1 MACLSD
7 ATKERSLPD
16 DQAPSDR
23 APSDRPEWLTKATT
37 PTPTFCYRH
46 PDRQTGLRCSR
57 CDRPICGECANPA
70 PVGQLCPD
78 DARSTVKTRGLP
90 GTERPLATY
99 TLLGINTVML
109 FAAALLSGSAF
120 GLLDPTVPA
129 LCQLGALNS
138 AAIAE
143 SGQWWRLLTVMVL
156 HGGLLHWAF
165 NSWALWAFGPTLES
179 MLGWARFLALY
190 VGAGL
195 VGAGA
200 SFAFN
205 QTTLGVGASG
215 AIFGLLG
222 ALIAYFFRRR
232 RQGGSMPL
240 QSLLLVLL
248 LNLFIASRNPSID
261 NLAHIGGFLAGLVAM
276 ALYDAVGPRNRTLQ
290 AAALAVPFLAGIA
303 LAVLG
308 VANYPLGSGATCVVA

>member
-1 MACLSD
+1 
-7 ATKERSLPD
+7 LPD
-16 DQAPSDR
+16 DR
-23 APSDRPEWLTKATT
+23 PSDRPEWITRQTT
-37 PTPTFCYRH
+37 PTYCYRH
-46 PDRQTGLRCSR
+46 PDRPTGLRCSR

-78 DARSTVKTRGLP
+78 DARSKVRVRGLP
-90 GTERPLATY
+90 GGERPVATL
-99 TLLGINTVML
+99 TLLVLNTVML
-109 FAAALLSGSAF
+109 VAAAALSGSAF

-129 LCQLGALNS
+129 LCRLGALNAS
-138 AAIAE
+138 AIAE

-165 NSWALWAFGPTLES
+165 NSWALWAFGPTLEGL
-179 MLGWARFLALY
+179 LGRARFVALY
-190 VGAGL
+190 VGSGL

-222 ALIAYFFRRR
+222 ALVAYFFRRR
-232 RQGGSMPL
+232 QAGGSVPL
-240 QSLLLVLL
+240 QNLLLVLL

-261 NLAHIGGFLAGLVAM
+261 NLAHIGGFLAGVAAM
-276 ALYDAVGPRNRTLQ
+276 GLFDAAGPRNRSWQ
-290 AAALAVPFLAGIA
+290 SAALALPFLAGIA

-308 VANYPLGSGATCVVA
+308 VANYPPGSGLTCVGV

>member
-1 MACLSD
+1 M
-7 ATKERSLPD
+7 LPD
-16 DQAPSDR
+16 DHRPA
-23 APSDRPEWLTKATT
+23 DRPEWLAGQSTT
-37 PTPTFCYRH
+37 PATCYRH
-46 PDRQTGLRCSR
+46 PDRQTRLRCSR

-78 DARSTVKTRGLP
+78 DARSKVRVRGLP
-90 GTERPLATY
+90 GGGRPLATMV
-99 TLLGINTVML
+99 LLGLNTAML
-109 FAAALLSGSAF
+109 LVSALLSGGGF
-120 GLLDPTVPA
+120 GLLDPSARV
-129 LCQLGALNS
+129 LCRLGALNA

-165 NSWALWAFGPTLES
+165 NSWALWAFGPTLEDL
-179 MLGWARFLALY
+179 LGRARFVALY
-190 VGAGL
+190 VGSGL

-222 ALIAYFFRRR
+222 ALVAYFFRRR
-232 RQGGSMPL
+232 QSGGGAPL
-240 QSLLLVLL
+240 QNLLLVLL
-248 LNLFIASRNPSID
+248 LNLLIAARNPRID
-261 NLAHIGGFLAGLVAM
+261 NLAHVGGFVAGLAAMGLFDVA
-276 ALYDAVGPRNRTLQ
+276 GPRNRGLQ
-290 AAALAVPFLAGIA
+290 TAALAVPFLAGIA

-308 VANYPLGSGATCVVA
+308 VANYPPGSGLTCVGA

>member
-1 MACLSD
+1 MACWSF
-7 ATKERSLPD
+7 ATKERSVPD
-16 DQAPSDR
+16 DQG
-23 APSDRPEWLTKATT
+23 PSDRPEWLTKATT
-37 PTPTFCYRH
+37 PTTCYRH

-78 DARSTVKTRGLP
+78 DARVTVRTRGLP
-90 GTERPLATY
+90 GTEQPVVTWA
-99 TLLGINTVML
+99 LLGLNTFML
-109 FAAALLSGSAF
+109 FAAALLTGSGF
-120 GLLDPTVPA
+120 GLLEPSARA
-129 LCQLGALNS
+129 LCRLGALNA

-165 NSWALWAFGPTLES
+165 NSWALWAFGPTLEA
-179 MLGWARFLALY
+179 MLGRLRFLALY
-190 VGAGL
+190 VGTGL
-195 VGAGA
+195 VGAAA

-222 ALIAYFFRRR
+222 ALVAYFFRRR
-232 RQGGSMPL
+232 KVGGSMPL
-240 QSLLLVLL
+240 QSLLLVLF
-248 LNLFIASRNPSID
+248 LNLLIASQSRSID
-261 NLAHIGGFLAGLVAM
+261 NLAHIGGFLAGLAAM
-276 ALYDAVGPRNRTLQ
+276 ALYDGAGSRNRGLQ
-290 AAALAVPFLAGIA
+290 VAALAVPYLAGIA

-308 VANYPLGSGATCVVA
+308 VANYPLGSGLTCVGA

>member
-1 MACLSD
+1 M
-7 ATKERSLPD
+7 PD
-16 DQAPSDR
+16 DR
-23 APSDRPEWLTKATT
+23 PSDRPEWITRQTT
-37 PTPTFCYRH
+37 PTYCYRH
-46 PDRQTGLRCSR
+46 PDRPTGLRCSR

-78 DARSTVKTRGLP
+78 DARSKVRVRGLP
-90 GTERPLATY
+90 GGERPVATL
-99 TLLGINTVML
+99 TLLVLNTVML
-109 FAAALLSGSAF
+109 VAAAALSGSAF
-120 GLLDPTVPA
+120 GLLDPTAPA
-129 LCQLGALNS
+129 LCRLGALNAS
-138 AAIAE
+138 AIAE

-165 NSWALWAFGPTLES
+165 NSWALWAFGPTLEGL
-179 MLGWARFLALY
+179 LGRARFVALY
-190 VGAGL
+190 VGSGL

-222 ALIAYFFRRR
+222 ALVAYFFRRR
-232 RQGGSMPL
+232 QAGGSVPL
-240 QSLLLVLL
+240 QNLLLVLL

-261 NLAHIGGFLAGLVAM
+261 NLAHIGGFLAGVAAM
-276 ALYDAVGPRNRTLQ
+276 GLFDAAGPRNRSWQ
-290 AAALAVPFLAGIA
+290 SAALALPFLAGIA

-308 VANYPLGSGATCVVA
+308 VANYPPGSGLTCVGV

>member
-1 MACLSD
+1 LSF
-7 ATKERSLPD
+7 ATKEPSVPD
-16 DQAPSDR
+16 DERPA
-23 APSDRPEWLTKATT
+23 DRPEWLTKATT
-37 PTPTFCYRH
+37 PATCYRH
-46 PDRQTGLRCSR
+46 PDRPTGLRCSR

-78 DARSTVKTRGLP
+78 DAQATVRTRGLP
-90 GTERPLATY
+90 GTERPVATY
-99 TLLGINTVML
+99 TVLAINTVML
-109 FAAALLSGSAF
+109 LAAAVLTGSGF
-120 GLLDPTVPA
+120 GLLDPSATA
-129 LCQLGALNS
+129 LCRLGALNA

-165 NSWALWAFGPTLES
+165 NSWALWAFGPTLETL
-179 MLGWARFLALY
+179 LGRARFVALY
-190 VGAGL
+190 VGTGL

-222 ALIAYFFRRR
+222 ALVAFFFRRR
-232 RQGGSMPL
+232 RAGGQVPL
-240 QSLLLVLL
+240 QNLLLVLL

-276 ALYDAVGPRNRTLQ
+276 GLFDAVGPRNRGLQ
-290 AAALAVPFLAGIA
+290 AAALAVPFLVGIA

-308 VANYPLGSGATCVVA
+308 VANYLPGSGLTCVGV

>member
-1 MACLSD
+1 
-7 ATKERSLPD
+7 LPD
-16 DQAPSDR
+16 DR
-23 APSDRPEWLTKATT
+23 GPSDRPEWLIQSTT
-37 PTPTFCYRH
+37 PAFCYRH
-46 PDRQTGLRCSR
+46 PDRRTGLRCSR

-78 DARSTVKTRGLP
+78 DARDTVPTRGLP
-90 GTERPLATY
+90 DAGRPLATW
-99 TLLGINTVML
+99 TVLGINTVML
-109 FAAALLSGSAF
+109 FVAALLSGSGF
-120 GLLDPTVPA
+120 GLLDPSTRA
-129 LCQLGALNS
+129 LCRLGALNA

-143 SGQWWRLLTVMVL
+143 SGQWWRLLTSMVL
-156 HGGLLHWAF
+156 HAGLLHWAF
-165 NSWALWAFGPTLES
+165 NSWALWVFGPTLER
-179 MLGWARFLALY
+179 MLGRLRFVALY
-190 VGAGL
+190 LGAGL
-195 VGAGA
+195 AGAGA

-205 QTTLGVGASG
+205 QTALGVGASG

-232 RQGGSMPL
+232 RAGGSVPL

-261 NLAHIGGFLAGLVAM
+261 NLAHIGGFLGGLVAM
-276 ALYDAVGPRNRTLQ
+276 ALYDAVGPRNRGLQ

-308 VANYPLGSGATCVVA
+308 VANYPPGSGLTCVGA

>member
-1 MACLSD
+1 
-7 ATKERSLPD
+7 LPEN
-16 DQAPSDR
+16 QG
-23 APSDRPEWLTKATT
+23 PSDRPEWLTRATT
-37 PTPTFCYRH
+37 PAYCYRH

-78 DARSTVKTRGLP
+78 DARSPVRARARSGDD
-90 GTERPLATY
+90 RPLATW
-99 TLLGINTVML
+99 TVLGINTIML
-109 FAAALLSGSAF
+109 FAAAALSGSAF
-120 GLLDPTVPA
+120 GLLNPSPEA
-129 LCQLGALNS
+129 LCRLGALNS

-165 NSWALWAFGPTLES
+165 NSWALWAFGPTLEHL
-179 MLGWARFLALY
+179 LGRARFVALY
-190 VGAGL
+190 VGTGL

-222 ALIAYFFRRR
+222 ALIAFFFKRRSS
-232 RQGGSMPL
+232 GGSAPL
-240 QSLLLVLL
+240 QQLLLVLL

-261 NLAHIGGFLAGLVAM
+261 NLAHIGGFVAGVVAM
-276 ALYDAVGPRNRTLQ
+276 ALYDAAGERNRALQ
-290 AAALAVPFLAGIA
+290 PVALALPFLAGVV

-308 VANYPLGSGATCVVA
+308 VANYPVGSGLTCVGA

>member
-1 MACLSD
+1 V
-7 ATKERSLPD
+7 PD
-16 DQAPSDR
+16 DQRPA
-23 APSDRPEWLTKATT
+23 DRPEWLTKATT
-37 PTPTFCYRH
+37 PTTCYRH
-46 PDRQTGLRCSR
+46 PDRRTGLRCSR

-78 DARSTVKTRGLP
+78 DAKATVRTRGLP

-99 TLLGINTVML
+99 TVLAINTIML
-109 FAAALLSGSAF
+109 LAAAVLTGSGF
-120 GLLDPTVPA
+120 GLLDPSPEA
-129 LCQLGALNS
+129 LCRLGALNA

-165 NSWALWAFGPTLES
+165 NSWALWAFGPTLETV
-179 MLGWARFLALY
+179 LGRARFVALY
-190 VGAGL
+190 VGTGL

-205 QTTLGVGASG
+205 QTQLGVGASG

-222 ALIAYFFRRR
+222 ALVAFFFRRR
-232 RQGGSMPL
+232 KADGQVPL
-240 QSLLLVLL
+240 QNLLLVLL
-248 LNLFIASRNPSID
+248 LNLFIASRTPSID
-261 NLAHIGGFLAGLVAM
+261 NLAHIGGFLAGVVAM
-276 ALYDAVGPRNRTLQ
+276 GLFDAAGPRNRGLQ
-290 AAALAVPFLAGIA
+290 VAALAVPFLAGIA

-308 VANYPLGSGATCVVA
+308 VANYPPGSGFNCVGV

>member
-1 MACLSD
+1 
-7 ATKERSLPD
+7 
-16 DQAPSDR
+16 
-23 APSDRPEWLTKATT
+23 
-37 PTPTFCYRH
+37 
-46 PDRQTGLRCSR
+46 
-57 CDRPICGECANPA
+57 
-70 PVGQLCPD
+70 
-78 DARSTVKTRGLP
+78 
-90 GTERPLATY
+90 
-99 TLLGINTVML
+99 
-109 FAAALLSGSAF
+109 
-120 GLLDPTVPA
+120 
-129 LCQLGALNS
+129 
-138 AAIAE
+138 
-143 SGQWWRLLTVMVL
+143 VL

-165 NSWALWAFGPTLES
+165 NSWALWAFGPTLEN

-205 QTTLGVGASG
+205 QTALGVGASG

-232 RQGGSMPL
+232 KQGGSVPL

-261 NLAHIGGFLAGLVAM
+261 NLAHIGGFVAGLVAM
-276 ALYDAVGPRNRTLQ
+276 ALYDAVGPRNRALQ

-308 VANYPLGSGATCVVA
+308 MANYPLGSGLTCVGA

>member
-1 MACLSD
+1 V
-7 ATKERSLPD
+7 PD
-16 DQAPSDR
+16 DRGR
-23 APSDRPEWLTKATT
+23 ADDRPEWLTQST
-37 PTPTFCYRH
+37 TPTFCYRH

-78 DARSTVKTRGLP
+78 DARATVRTRRLP
-90 GTERPLATY
+90 GGERPLATW
-99 TLLGINTVML
+99 TLLAINTVML
-109 FAAALLSGSAF
+109 LAAAALSGSAF
-120 GLLDPTVPA
+120 GLLDPSARA
-129 LCQLGALNS
+129 LCRLGALN
-138 AAIAE
+138 AAAVAE

-165 NSWALWAFGPTLES
+165 NSWALWAFGPALEQL
-179 MLGWARFLALY
+179 LGRLRFVALY
-190 VGAGL
+190 VGSGL

-232 RQGGSMPL
+232 SAGGSVPL
-240 QSLLLVLL
+240 QNLLLVLL

-261 NLAHIGGFLAGLVAM
+261 NLAHIGGFLGGLVAM
-276 ALYDAVGPRNRTLQ
+276 GLYDAAGPRNRSVQ
-290 AAALAVPFLAGIA
+290 AIALAVPFLAGIV
-303 LAVLG
+303 LAVVG
-308 VANYPLGSGATCVVA
+308 VANYPPGSGLTCVGA

>member
-23 APSDRPEWLTKATT
+23 PEWLTRAT
-37 PTPTFCYRH
+37 TPTFCYRH

-78 DARSTVKTRGLP
+78 DAKSTVRVRGLP
-90 GTERPLATY
+90 GTQTPVVTY
-99 TLLGINTVML
+99 TLLGLNTL
-109 FAAALLSGSAF
+109 LLLAAALLTGSGF
-120 GLLDPTVPA
+120 GLLEPSTTA
-129 LCQLGALNS
+129 LCRLGALNA

-165 NSWALWAFGPTLES
+165 NSWALWAFGPTLEG

-232 RQGGSMPL
+232 RQGGSVPL

-248 LNLFIASRNPSID
+248 LNLFIASRSTNID

-276 ALYDAVGPRNRTLQ
+276 GLYDAAGPRNRALQ

-308 VANYPLGSGATCVVA
+308 VANYPLGSGLTCVGV

>member
-1 MACLSD
+1 MPES
-7 ATKERSLPD
+7 
-16 DQAPSDR
+16 QG
-23 APSDRPEWLTKATT
+23 PSDRPEWLTKATT
-37 PTPTFCYRH
+37 PTYCYRH

-70 PVGQLCPD
+70 PVGQRCPD
-78 DARSTVKTRGLP
+78 HARSTVRTRGLP
-90 GTERPLATY
+90 SGERPLATW
-99 TLLGINTVML
+99 TLLGINTFML
-109 FAAALLSGSAF
+109 FAAAALTGTGW
-120 GLLDPTVPA
+120 GLLEPSTRA
-129 LCQLGALNS
+129 LCRLGALNA

-156 HGGLLHWAF
+156 HGGLIHWAF
-165 NSWALWAFGPTLES
+165 NSWALWAFGPVLEGL
-179 MLGWARFLALY
+179 LGRARFVALY

-222 ALIAYFFRRR
+222 ALIAYFFKRRSV
-232 RQGGSMPL
+232 GGSAPL
-240 QSLLLVLL
+240 QQLLLVLL
-248 LNLFIASRNPSID
+248 LNLFIASRSVSID

-276 ALYDAVGPRNRTLQ
+276 GLYDAAGERNRALQ
-290 AAALAVPFLAGIA
+290 PVALAVPFLAGVV
-303 LAVLG
+303 LAVVG
-308 VANYPLGSGATCVVA
+308 VANYPVGSGLTCVGV

>member
-1 MACLSD
+1 MACLSF
-7 ATKERSLPD
+7 ATKEPMLPD
-16 DQAPSDR
+16 DQGPA
-23 APSDRPEWLTKATT
+23 DRPEWLTQSTT
-37 PTPTFCYRH
+37 PTACYRH
-46 PDRQTGLRCSR
+46 PNRPTRLRCSR

-78 DARSTVKTRGLP
+78 DARSTVRVRGLP
-90 GTERPLATY
+90 GGERPLATY
-99 TLLGINTVML
+99 TLLALNTLML
-109 FAAALLSGSAF
+109 VVAALLSGSAF
-120 GLLDPTVPA
+120 GLVDPSARA
-129 LCQLGALNS
+129 LCRLGALNA

-165 NSWALWAFGPTLES
+165 NSWALWAFGPTLENL
-179 MLGWARFLALY
+179 LGRARFVALY
-190 VGAGL
+190 VGSGL

-222 ALIAYFFRRR
+222 ALVAYFFRRR
-232 RQGGSMPL
+232 QVGGSLPL
-240 QSLLLVLL
+240 QNLLLVLL

-261 NLAHIGGFLAGLVAM
+261 NLAHIGGFVAGLVAM
-276 ALYDAVGPRNRTLQ
+276 GLFDAAGSRNRGLQ
-290 AAALAVPFLAGIA
+290 TAALAVPFLAGVA

-308 VANYPLGSGATCVVA
+308 VANYPPGSGLTCVGA

>member
-1 MACLSD
+1 
-7 ATKERSLPD
+7 LPD
-16 DQAPSDR
+16 DQRRD
-23 APSDRPEWLTKATT
+23 DRPEWLIQSTT
-37 PTPTFCYRH
+37 PTPTVCYRH

-78 DARSTVKTRGLP
+78 DARSTVRVRGLP
-90 GTERPLATY
+90 GAERPVVTY
-99 TLLGINTVML
+99 ALLGLNTVML
-109 FAAALLSGSAF
+109 FVAALLSGSGF
-120 GLLDPTVPA
+120 GLLDPTARA
-129 LCQLGALNS
+129 LCRLGALNA

-165 NSWALWAFGPTLES
+165 NSWALWAFGPTLENV
-179 MLGWARFLALY
+179 LGRARFLALY

-205 QTTLGVGASG
+205 QTALGVGASG

-222 ALIAYFFRRR
+222 ALVAYFFRRR
-232 RQGGSMPL
+232 QTGGSVPL
-240 QSLLLVLL
+240 QNLLLVLV
-248 LNLFIASRNPSID
+248 LNLFIASRSTNID
-261 NLAHIGGFLAGLVAM
+261 NLAHIGGFLAGLIAM
-276 ALYDAVGPRNRTLQ
+276 GLYDAAGPRNRGVQ
-290 AAALAVPFLAGIA
+290 AAALAVPFLATVA

-308 VANYPLGSGATCVVA
+308 VANYPPGSGLTCVGA

>member
-1 MACLSD
+1 MACLSF
-7 ATKERSLPD
+7 ATKECSLPD
-16 DQAPSDR
+16 DQGQ
-23 APSDRPEWLTKATT
+23 SDRPEWLTKATT
-37 PTPTFCYRH
+37 PAYCYRH

-57 CDRPICGECANPA
+57 CDRPICGECATPA

-78 DARSTVKTRGLP
+78 DARSTVRARGLP
-90 GTERPLATY
+90 GTERPLATWA
-99 TLLGINTVML
+99 LLGINTLML

-120 GLLDPTVPA
+120 GLLDPSSRA
-129 LCQLGALNS
+129 LCRLGALNA

-179 MLGWARFLALY
+179 LLGRARFVALY
-190 VGAGL
+190 VGTGL

-222 ALIAYFFRRR
+222 ALVAYFFRRR
-232 RQGGSMPL
+232 NAGGSAPL
-240 QSLLLVLL
+240 QNLLLVLL

-261 NLAHIGGFLAGLVAM
+261 NLAHIGGFLAGVVAM
-276 ALYDAVGPRNRTLQ
+276 GLYDAVGPRSRGLQ
-290 AAALAVPFLAGIA
+290 AAALAVPFLAGVV

-308 VANYPLGSGATCVVA
+308 VANYPPGSGLTCVGA

>member
-1 MACLSD
+1 LSD
-7 ATKERSLPD
+7 SQGPA
-16 DQAPSDR
+16 
-23 APSDRPEWLTKATT
+23 DRPEWLTKATT
-37 PTPTFCYRH
+37 PTYCYRH

-78 DARSTVKTRGLP
+78 DARSTVRVRGLP
-90 GTERPLATY
+90 SDDRPLATW
-99 TLLGINTVML
+99 TLLAVNTLML
-109 FAAALLSGSAF
+109 FAAAALSGSGF
-120 GLLDPTVPA
+120 GLLSPEPVA
-129 LCQLGALNS
+129 LCRLGALNA

-156 HGGLLHWAF
+156 HGGLIHWAF
-165 NSWALWAFGPTLES
+165 NSWALWAFGPTLEGL
-179 MLGWARFLALY
+179 LGRARFVALY

-222 ALIAYFFRRR
+222 ALIAYFFKRRSV
-232 RQGGSMPL
+232 GGSAPL
-240 QSLLLVLL
+240 QQLLLVLL
-248 LNLFIASRNPSID
+248 LNLFIASRSTSID
-261 NLAHIGGFLAGLVAM
+261 NLAHIGGFLAGVVAM
-276 ALYDAVGPRNRTLQ
+276 GLYEAAGERNRALQ
-290 AAALAVPFLAGIA
+290 PVALAVPFLAGVV

-308 VANYPLGSGATCVVA
+308 VANYPLGSGLTCAGV

>member
-1 MACLSD
+1 MACLRLT
-7 ATKERSLPD
+7 TKERALPD
-16 DQAPSDR
+16 EQDGQDG
-23 APSDRPEWLTKATT
+23 RPEWLTQST
-37 PTPTFCYRH
+37 TPTFCYRH

-78 DARSTVKTRGLP
+78 DARATVRTRGLP
-90 GTERPLATY
+90 GSERPLATWAI
-99 TLLGINTVML
+99 LGINTFML
-109 FAAALLSGSAF
+109 FAAAALTGTGW
-120 GLLDPTVPA
+120 GLLDPSAAA
-129 LCQLGALNS
+129 LCRLGALNA

-165 NSWALWAFGPTLES
+165 NSWALWAFGPVLEGL
-179 MLGWARFLALY
+179 LGRARFVALY
-190 VGAGL
+190 VGTGL

-232 RQGGSMPL
+232 SSGGSVPL

-261 NLAHIGGFLAGLVAM
+261 NLAHIGGFLAGLLAM
-276 ALYDAVGPRNRTLQ
+276 GLYDAAGPRNHGLRV
-290 AAALAVPFLAGIA
+290 AALTVPFLAGIA

-308 VANYPLGSGATCVVA
+308 VANYPLGSGLTCVGA